1 MIEWKNIRSPQI
13 DVYLFQKFRVK
24 TIIPFLG
31 SQVPG
36 YSDIE
41 GTVRDYDGM
50 FDETETSIS
59 ATKLQ
64 SLSSIIHRAP
74 AIQFP
79 KFMTR

>member
-1 MIEWKNIRSPQI
+1 MIEWKNVRSPQI

-24 TIIPFLG
+24 TIIPFLAG
-31 SQVPG
+31 QVPG

-41 GTVRDYDGM
+41 GKEIDYDSM

-64 SLSSIIHRAP
+64 TLSSIVQRSP
-74 AIQFP
+74 AVQFP